1 MMNDFQEPK
10 WLDADA
16 LKALHG
22 RHLAEHGGPEG
33 IRDEGMLESALMRP
47 QQRWNY
53 EPESS
58 LAALA
63 AAYCFGVA
71 RNHPFVDGNKR
82 TAAVALLLF
91 LALNGYTLD
100 ATEDERY
107 DVIYKLAAG
116 ELPEEQL
123 ADWIEVRLRLR
134 PRRQP

>member
-1 MMNDFQEPK
+1 MNDFQEPK
-10 WLDADA
+10 WLDAEA
-16 LKALHG
+16 LKALHR

-123 ADWIEVRLRLR
+123 ALWVEVRLQLR